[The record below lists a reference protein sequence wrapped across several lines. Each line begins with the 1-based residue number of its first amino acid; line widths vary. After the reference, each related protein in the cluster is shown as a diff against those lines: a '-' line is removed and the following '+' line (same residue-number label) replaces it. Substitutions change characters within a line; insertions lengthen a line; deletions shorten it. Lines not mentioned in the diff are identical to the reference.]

1 MIVNTSDQ
9 LYIGLRW
16 ILYYMPYPRKEENFC
31 VSSLNCREIRIFI
44 SHTMPHY
51 MLASNLAF
59 QCIQCSKTHSVN
71 RAYVYIFLLWTPFLW
86 YYREQ
91 SSGFFQFQMEQN
103 FLSFEEAWKGEC

>member
-9 LYIGLRW
+9 LYIGLRS
-16 ILYYMPYPRKEENFC
+16 IPYYMPYPLTEENIC
-31 VSSLNCREIRIFI
+31 VSSLNSREIRIFI
-44 SHTMPHY
+44 SYTTMPHY

-71 RAYVYIFLLWTPFLW
+71 RAHVYIFLLWTPFLW

-103 FLSFEEAWKGEC
+103 FLSFVEE